1 MDVFLTSAR
10 EADDMKLVNFVAMHD
25 AIAAARTSEEGR
37 ELLAA
42 LMDAYYAADRPH
54 AVYQPALMKA
64 IGCCLRHAGPSSSD
78 NDSMN
83 RWQLTA
89 EDYILLALFFN
100 ELSTVDDNKLFCIFT
115 EAVTLFF
122 QQTVPIVYGAVGYD
136 LSVDAP
142 TVESLCSE
150 LQTLRVMMAKRLAAF
165 PADSPTCE
173 GSVGMQLGI
182 IDCLR
187 TLLLSL
193 MQAAATRADTK
204 DTLTEAPGKEG
215 ENVNLAVRQAVEG
228 ILSPLR
234 TAVDAV
240 RSSASG
246 GSSEKTSASVRLHAG
261 TTVSPLVLTSALR
274 VLEEIVWRCSCHV
287 TPHDVLE
294 KTVAETP
301 LIAAASLAVTRV
313 LGALQQY
320 LVQQQQHSMESAAG
334 SIEKSSLA
342 VDVLRTAGVQWA
354 VRRLL
359 SVVRLHLHLFPSMG
373 NAVVAAL
380 NAFGGNM
387 EMEDPFQLMRMRR
400 ECETALNDENNNDA
414 TNNNNGSG
422 SSSNGSITDVAWRKA
437 WEVAAMSSSSSSD
450 AFSLRLR
457 ECEQILEAPHEETT
471 ANDGVTA
478 ELGDLDDTTLLQGDG
493 GGGGSR
499 EALLQSTVGPV
510 SVNALVEMV
519 LLSVRHMDIMT
530 EQAIQALHTQG
541 LERMQYEA
549 AKRAQRE
556 EILRQRRIEQQG
568 VEGIPVGRLLEHLKE
583 STSLYAKGTH
593 LLESESALA
602 MVLRSAFFSLLD
614 AYDAFLE
621 ETESRVLEAQALIAR
636 ALVQLPPSMID
647 AAVDAVCVRLRKEF
661 SRRAHDKKA
670 PLPLYSA
677 YQLAMQVLFTL
688 FSLQA
693 PVLER
698 GTTAF
703 AFLTATNSMTEA
715 ELQLPDSSM
724 KLRSHAAFTIDTEN
738 PVEWLQSTT
747 HDAAGGLNNRKRL
760 RDEETTVQ
768 MKDEETGEEGVENG
782 VSHFFREDTTQSPC
796 MYSYFLCRV
805 VELVTEAEQP
815 ALLLDVLLQ
824 CPCITRYVWHYIHK
838 QYCLST
844 EKARCLLGMW
854 LLKSLALKRTV
865 YRRYAVNSLLHLA
878 AARNEY
884 QRRLALTKL
893 GELLSAK
900 GADGRRVIDTNAET
914 LLVRYAKR
922 QMAAIPVTKLP
933 SSTTSIAAAANPVA
947 KMEGANTSHDEGG
960 TASLRDKEMRKL
972 ADALDRHLGPF
983 LMLCAR
989 QPKELFPALL
999 AVFKEC
1005 VERQNEAMMHLLAEH
1020 VDVRRMCQRLFR
1032 MDAMSFMSNVMPY
1045 LRRHSS
1051 DATVLVQ
1058 KILWAVCSELRAMGQ
1073 ATESSASQLEQTALA
1088 FLGHARVM
1096 YENSEI
1102 PQMYHPSSS
1111 AGGLGDATV
1120 PLHDVRF
1127 ISSFFSLISAEEL
1140 RRTYLRSFLHF
1151 VQLQLQFQLQ
1161 QQQQLGSNAG
1171 MNATAEVTRMNS
1183 EELDAFIRDV
1193 VKEVLVRSPVHFSDG
1208 IARGLSRTDLL
1219 VYLHS
1224 ASHESNA
1231 ADSQVAAGKNSTLS
1245 ASAGREGLRGILGA
1259 GLSSTAATEE
1269 ASGTK
1274 PIAEY
1279 LTISP
1284 FTTKRVIAVLLKLTR
1299 TFDGTTTEFLYGPEE
1314 IKSAVRQ
1321 VMQQLGGVG
1330 GSGSGRSGIISNVSS
1345 VPPQLMVTLILA
1357 CKIHAQRP
1365 HADLVRFVHHVVL
1378 LPLAKDATWEK
1389 DTKLWRGVLLFAEEH
1404 YRECSSFLVNL
1415 PEKVLIQALRSQP
1428 QLREYF
1434 REEHGNNAAF
1444 GHILGSL

>member
-1 MDVFLTSAR
+1 MDVFLTSAK
-10 EADDMKLVNFVAMHD
+10 EADDMKSVNFVAMHD

-37 ELLAA
+37 ELIAA
-42 LMDAYYAADRPH
+42 LMDAYYAADSPH

-64 IGCCLRHAGPSSSD
+64 IGCCLRHAGPSLSD
-78 NDSMN
+78 DDSMN

-89 EDYILLALFFN
+89 DDYILLALFFN
-100 ELSTVDDNKLFCIFT
+100 ELSTVDDTQLFSIFT
-115 EAVTLFF
+115 EAVTLLF
-122 QQTVPIVYGAVGYD
+122 QQTVPIMYGAVGYD
-136 LSVDAP
+136 LSVDAS
-142 TVESLCSE
+142 TAESLCSE
-150 LQTLRVMMAKRLAAF
+150 LQTLRVMMAKRLTAS
-165 PADSPTCE
+165 PADSSTCE
-173 GSVGMQLGI
+173 GSTGMQLGI

-187 TLLLSL
+187 ALLLSL
-193 MQAAATRADTK
+193 MQAASTRANKNDTVMK
-204 DTLTEAPGKEG
+204 ARGKEEG
-215 ENVNLAVRQAVEG
+215 EDVNLAVRQAVEG

-246 GSSEKTSASVRLHAG
+246 GSSEKSSASIRVQAG
-261 TTVSPLVLTSALR
+261 TTVSPLVLTSALH
-274 VLEEIVWRCSCHV
+274 VLEEILWRCARHV

-301 LIAAASLAVTRV
+301 LIVAARLAVTRV

-320 LVQQQQHSMESAAG
+320 LLLQQQQSMESAAG
-334 SIEKSSLA
+334 SIEKGSLA

-373 NAVVAAL
+373 NAVLAAL
-380 NAFGGNM
+380 NAFGGSM

-400 ECETALNDENNNDA
+400 ECETALYDENNNGDH
-414 TNNNNGSG
+414 NNNNGIN
-422 SSSNGSITDVAWRKA
+422 SNNSMKDVALRKA
-437 WEVAAMSSSSSSD
+437 WEVATVSSSSSSD
-450 AFSLRLR
+450 AFFLRIR

-471 ANDGVTA
+471 GTDGATA
-478 ELGDLDDTTLLQGDG
+478 DLGDLDDATLLQGDG

-583 STSLYAKGTH
+583 STALYAKGTH

-614 AYDAFLE
+614 AYDGFLE

-647 AAVDAVCVRLRKEF
+647 AAMDAVCVRLRKEF
-661 SRRAHDKKA
+661 SRRAHDKTA
-670 PLPLYSA
+670 SLPLHSA

-688 FSLQA
+688 FSMQA

-715 ELQLPDSSM
+715 ELQLPGSSM

-747 HDAAGGLNNRKRL
+747 HDAAGGLSNRKRL
-760 RDEETTVQ
+760 REEETTVQ
-768 MKDEETGEEGVENG
+768 MNVDESGEEGVENG
-782 VSHFFREDTTQSPC
+782 VSYFFREDTMQSPC

-805 VELVTEAEQP
+805 VELVTEAELP

-824 CPCITRYVWHYIHK
+824 CPCITRYAWHYIHK
-838 QYCLST
+838 HYCLST
-844 EKARCLLGMW
+844 EKSRCLLGMW
-854 LLKSLALKRTV
+854 LLKSLAIKRTV

-878 AARNEY
+878 ATRNEY
-884 QRRLALTKL
+884 PRRLAVTKL
-893 GELLSAK
+893 GELLSAT

-933 SSTTSIAAAANPVA
+933 SSTTLIAAAVNPVA
-947 KMEGANTSHDEGG
+947 KMEGANTNHDEGG

-1058 KILWAVCSELRAMGQ
+1058 KILWAICSELRAMGQ
-1073 ATESSASQLEQTALA
+1073 ATEPSASQLERTALA
-1088 FLGHARVM
+1088 LLGHARVM
-1096 YENSEI
+1096 YESSEI
-1102 PQMYHPSSS
+1102 PQMYPPSSS
-1111 AGGLGDATV
+1111 TGGVGDATV

-1127 ISSFFSLISAEEL
+1127 ISPFLSLLSAEEL
-1140 RRTYLRSFLHF
+1140 KRTYLRSFLHF
-1151 VQLQLQFQLQ
+1151 VQLQLQLQLQQQ
-1161 QQQQLGSNAG
+1161 QQQQLGSDAG
-1171 MNATAEVTRMNS
+1171 MNATAEATRINS
-1183 EELDAFIRDV
+1183 EELEAFIRDV
-1193 VKEVLVRSPVHFSDG
+1193 VREVLVRSPVHFSDG

-1219 VYLHS
+1219 VYMHF
-1224 ASHESNA
+1224 ASHDSHA
-1231 ADSQVAAGKNSTLS
+1231 ADFQVAAGKNSTVS
-1245 ASAGREGLRGILGA
+1245 VSRGREELRGILGA
-1259 GLSSTAATEE
+1259 GSSSTAATEE
-1269 ASGTK
+1269 AARKKQT
-1274 PIAEY
+1274 AEY

-1284 FTTKRVIAVLLKLTR
+1284 LTTKRVIAVLLKLTR

-1321 VMQQLGGVG
+1321 VMQQLGGIG
-1330 GSGSGRSGIISNVSS
+1330 GGGSGIISSSVSS

-1389 DTKLWRGVLLFAEEH
+1389 DTNLWRGVLLFAEEH